1 MAIGLGSHDLGWQL
15 PPPVHVRH
23 NLARMFVQFL
33 AAVGVLAVLTMVPG
47 PDMAVVTKRAVACGW
62 RDGLRTVGGIAS
74 GLLVWGALTVVGLAA
89 VLAASATAYT
99 VVKLAGAGY
108 LLILGVQS
116 LVRSRRHRTD
126 DPATA
131 AGAAPKGNP
140 WRTGLI
146 SNLFNPKI
154 AVFYTGLLPTLA
166 PSDLSPHAGMA
177 LLVLL
182 HAVLTLLWLGG
193 YVMVLAKTRG
203 FFERPAVRRGM
214 DRVTG
219 VVLVGFGVK
228 VATSQP

>member
-1 MAIGLGSHDLGWQL
+1 
-15 PPPVHVRH
+15 
-23 NLARMFVQFL
+23 MFVQFL

-154 AVFYTGLLPTLA
+154 AVFYTGLVPTLA

-182 HAVLTLLWLGG
+182 HAVLTVLLHAVLTLLWLGG
-193 YVMVLAKTRG
+193 YVMVLAKARG

-228 VATSQP
+228 VAASQP